1 MNVAPMI
8 HPEVRQAVARL
19 FDLAQSDTGQARR
32 VADFLMAWWN
42 ATDFG
47 GFDIADLFSLDRAV
61 AADMATV
68 FAFLGSHPGAIYADA
83 FELEDAMKALLALWR
98 PQMITQEGADSA

>member
-19 FDLAQSDTGQARR
+19 FDLAHSDTGQARR

-42 ATDFG
+42 ATDLG
-47 GFDIADLFSLDRAV
+47 GFDIADLFSLDRAL

-68 FAFLGSHPGAIYADA
+68 FAFLGSHPGGIYADA
-83 FELEDAMKALLALWR
+83 FDLEDSMKALIALWR
-98 PQMITQEGADSA
+98 PDMITEEHTDNA

>member
-42 ATDFG
+42 ATDLG

-68 FAFLGSHPGAIYADA
+68 FALLGSHPGAIYADA
-83 FELEDAMKALLALWR
+83 FDLEDPMKGLIALWR
-98 PQMITQEGADSA
+98 PDMITEEHADNA

>member
-19 FDLAQSDTGQARR
+19 FDLAHSDTGQARR

-42 ATDFG
+42 ATDLG

-61 AADMATV
+61 ATDMATV
-68 FAFLGSHPGAIYADA
+68 FAFLGSHPGGIYADA
-83 FELEDAMKALLALWR
+83 FDLEDSMKALIALWR
-98 PQMITQEGADSA
+98 PDMITEEHTDNA